1 MYATQLL
8 GRPYR
13 LALGL
18 LTRPSYWDMYKQ
30 NNAVASLFY
39 CFQRYLPISKHA
51 SLWAAVGASCTY
63 VKLKGVKPLGT
74 IIENKRNISVLC
86 GRTISERP

>member
-30 NNAVASLFY
+30 NNAVASLFTA
-39 CFQRYLPISKHA
+39 SK
-51 SLWAAVGASCTY
+51 
-63 VKLKGVKPLGT
+63 GT
-74 IIENKRNISVLC
+74 FL
-86 GRTISERP
+86 